1 MIDNINGIESWFDL
15 EFDDVEVDLCYI
27 MGVKLYFYLFV
38 LGIFWRMGG
47 VNVGWIIEVGKIDF
61 DVKNEIVYDLS
72 CLIKNVLRDVIEFY
86 YLYLVKIFMD

>member
-1 MIDNINGIESWFDL
+1 
-15 EFDDVEVDLCYI
+15 

-61 DVKNEIVYDLS
+61 DVKNEFSVYDLS
-72 CLIKNVLRDVIEFY
+72 CLVKNVLRDVIEFY

>member
-1 MIDNINGIESWFDL
+1 
-15 EFDDVEVDLCYI
+15 
-27 MGVKLYFYLFV
+27 
-38 LGIFWRMGG
+38 MGG

-61 DVKNEIVYDLS
+61 DVKNEFVYDLS